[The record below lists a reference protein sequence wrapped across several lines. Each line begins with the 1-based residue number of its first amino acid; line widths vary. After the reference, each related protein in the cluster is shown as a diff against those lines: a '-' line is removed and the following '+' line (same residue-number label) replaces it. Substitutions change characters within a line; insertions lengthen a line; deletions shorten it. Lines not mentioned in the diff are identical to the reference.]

1 MSLILSATGSIVS
14 WTVGAVSSIALYGFV
29 IGVVGFATKPNFQS
43 FEPSFNSMRALGLET
58 VKPKSR
64 HVKDLGIL
72 IVVQSDM
79 DVTTEVTSSLNE
91 TKTIDKK
98 KVVTSVGLLN
108 NWFHSDEYFLSGS
121 TTHIKTS

>member
-1 MSLILSATGSIVS
+1 MEIIYGL
-14 WTVGAVSSIALYGFV
+14 GAF
-29 IGVVGFATKPNFQS
+29 
-43 FEPSFNSMRALGLET
+43 
-58 VKPKSR
+58 
-64 HVKDLGIL
+64 
-72 IVVQSDM
+72 VVQEVVD
-79 DVTTEVTSSLNE
+79 TTEVTSSLNE